1 MSRISEVRTESVV
14 WRYRDGTTPWPIKP
28 KTLRGDHPPHFAT
41 YASGRF
47 RHSQYFENDEHLY
60 DMYEVPAELRAK
72 LIIPHLSERTKSL
85 ISRLSVSELEE
96 ISVR

>member
-1 MSRISEVRTESVV
+1 
-14 WRYRDGTTPWPIKP
+14 
-28 KTLRGDHPPHFAT
+28 
-41 YASGRF
+41 
-47 RHSQYFENDEHLY
+47 
-60 DMYEVPAELRAK
+60 MYEVPAELRAK